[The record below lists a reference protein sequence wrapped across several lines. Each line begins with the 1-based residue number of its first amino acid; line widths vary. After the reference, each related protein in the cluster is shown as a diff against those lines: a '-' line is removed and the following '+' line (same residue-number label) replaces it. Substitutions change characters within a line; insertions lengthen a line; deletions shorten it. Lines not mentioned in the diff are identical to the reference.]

1 MAAGGKTGERDC
13 GGAIKDLRCESSS
26 ATWMTHVLPPAAD
39 PVIPAP
45 WDRLTP
51 CSYGN
56 IYITSCIHESTPT
69 VCVHVTAPYTTLTR
83 ELEHFSA
90 LFWEIVFF
98 PRTGNKNI
106 QCGYKQKGP
115 SEPILLALLSFKAFM
130 YNALVKRINVLAAGW
145 NYSYKVRRG
154 NCTGQISLRAPQSA
168 AMAGFLFRMEIID
181 FVLISGAWSCLSPAG
196 LPGLNSDLYTV
207 TSSRLSACRY

>member
-1 MAAGGKTGERDC
+1 MAAGGKTGECDC

-26 ATWMTHVLPPAAD
+26 ATWMTHVLPPATD

-51 CSYGN
+51 HSYGN

-69 VCVHVTAPYTTLTR
+69 VCVYVTAPYIQRNAWAGT
-83 ELEHFSA
+83 FF
-90 LFWEIVFF
+90 LFCSERLFF

-106 QCGYKQKGP
+106 QCSSKQKGP

-130 YNALVKRINVLAAGW
+130 YNAPVKRINVLAAGW

-154 NCTGQISLRAPQSA
+154 NCTGQISLCAPQSA
-168 AMAGFLFRMEIID
+168 ATAGFLFRMEIID
-181 FVLISGAWSCLSPAG
+181 FVLISGAWSCLSPVG

-207 TSSRLSACRY
+207 TSSRLSAWRY